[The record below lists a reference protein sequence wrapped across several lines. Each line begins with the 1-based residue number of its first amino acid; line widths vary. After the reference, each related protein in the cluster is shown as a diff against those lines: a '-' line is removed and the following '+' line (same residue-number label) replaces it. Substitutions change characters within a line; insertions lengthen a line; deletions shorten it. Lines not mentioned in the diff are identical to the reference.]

1 MQDNKSESEEESS
14 SEGAALEAAAA
25 LAAVSALVEGLKAFL
40 SPHLSALLNL
50 LFSPPVLACKQAGC
64 SESAGSIRIQLA
76 GVMPPRLLLAP
87 LFAHF
92 EGAVKVRS
100 PIALC
105 CCCRHILG
113 MFPVAFKQYWFVGV
127 TVASETLCTARCFTC
142 LIIACRMVWGAA
154 CLAPMCSLSKP
165 LRVATHAYS
174 KLANQ
179 CRVPFVRDM

>member
-1 MQDNKSESEEESS
+1 MCMLTHHVSSIFVPQNFMATSDRKPSCVSSATAKQRTSLSYCLSVQDNEVEAEEESS

-40 SPHLSALLNL
+40 SPHLSAVLNL

-64 SESAGSIRIQLA
+64 RESAGSIRIQLA

-100 PIALC
+100 PLALC
-105 CCCRHILG
+105 CSCRHSLG
-113 MFPVAFKQYWFVGV
+113 MFPVAFKQHWY
-127 TVASETLCTARCFTC
+127 AR
-142 LIIACRMVWGAA
+142 W
-154 CLAPMCSLSKP
+154 
-165 LRVATHAYS
+165 
-174 KLANQ
+174 
-179 CRVPFVRDM
+179 